1 MISRYFFLDW
11 IGMALA
17 LLAVW
22 QLGNRDRRGF
32 IAFMLSNI
40 LWIVIG
46 VWVSSLAMAAGNAVF
61 LVTNFRG
68 WQRWGRPDVLE
79 VRDAA

>member
-32 IAFMLSNI
+32 VAFMLSNV

-46 VWVSSLAMAAGNAVF
+46 VWVSSLAMALGSIDFFIKTALPAF
-61 LVTNFRG
+61 M
-68 WQRWGRPDVLE
+68 PDSRIALSSISS
-79 VRDAA
+79 